1 MDKTQVSEEA
11 LEAALAPGSRPPV
24 GRYRL
29 DLANGEWAWS
39 DEIFTMHGF
48 APGEIVPT
56 TELMLSHKH
65 PDDRARVD
73 SVLKQA
79 AATGQ
84 PFSSVHRIVDGHGE
98 IRTLAVTGQ
107 GRKDPETG
115 EVTELFGYFI
125 DVTDANRELAQRE
138 ATVSIQASAER
149 RAAIEQ
155 AKGVLM
161 VGLAL
166 EPDDAFDRLRVA
178 SNLSN
183 VPVRE
188 LATWLVE
195 WFARPG
201 MTMFPSPEELTAF
214 LDAPAPAPADDEAAA
229 EAPRPADLAG

>member
-1 MDKTQVSEEA
+1 MNETQPSEEA

-29 DLANGEWAWS
+29 DLTTGRWAWS
-39 DEIFTMHGF
+39 DEIFEMHGF
-48 APGEIVPT
+48 VPGEVVPT

-65 PDDRARVD
+65 PDDRDRVD
-73 SVLKQA
+73 SVLKTA
-79 AATGQ
+79 AETGQ
-84 PFSSVHRIVDGHGE
+84 AFSSVHRIIDAHGSVR
-98 IRTLAVTGQ
+98 IIAVTGQ
-107 GRKDPETG
+107 GRRDPESG

-125 DVTDANRELAQRE
+125 DVTDVNREVAQQA

-166 EPDDAFDRLRVA
+166 EPDEAFDRLRVA
-178 SNLSN
+178 SNLAN

-201 MTMFPSPEELTAF
+201 MTTFPSPVELTAF
-214 LDAPAPAPADDEAAA
+214 LDAPAPAPSDEPAAG
-229 EAPRPADLAG
+229 APAAG